1 VSAAPRVTHQSP
13 KQHAASVSNLVKA
26 RAAQRR
32 SGALHHHTA
41 RQRAASRQNL
51 VRARAAQAS
60 RRGGKT
66 PVSSKSAQAPLAVT
80 LEAGCPGWRTDPQLD
95 SPGSLHSLPVCAAVA
110 VAASLREQTGI
121 VIPDES
127 LLAWHESV
135 QGGRICDLLEY
146 ASVEGL
152 AGRRLVSF
160 QSADPDL
167 FFPGLICGIWLSIG
181 YHAVLTTRGGMLS
194 WGMVLPLLGT
204 PEEAWILDWEEP

>member
-1 VSAAPRVTHQSP
+1 M
-13 KQHAASVSNLVKA
+13 SNLVKA

-41 RQRAASRQNL
+41 RQKAASRQNL
-51 VRARAAQAS
+51 VKARAAQKS
-60 RRGGKT
+60 RRSGKT
-66 PVSSKSAQAPLAVT
+66 PVSHKAAQAPY
-80 LEAGCPGWRTDPQLD
+80 PQLNLGLPALVPNESGD
-95 SPGSLHSLPVCAAVA
+95 SLHLLPLCAAVA

-135 QGGRICDLLEY
+135 QGGRICDLLE
-146 ASVEGL
+146 AAAGHGL
-152 AGRRLVSF
+152 AGRRLLSYEP
-160 QSADPDL
+160 AAPDL
-167 FFPGLICGIWLSIG
+167 FFPGLVYGIRLSTG

-204 PEEAWILDWEEP
+204 PEEAWILEWE